1 MSSRPPQRVRGGYY
15 AAHLNIWGQSCSLIM
30 FSNHV
35 LQSCSL
41 IMFSNHVLQQCSTK
55 DRAYNGENHVL
66 ERAQV
71 QRRSYAS
78 LHHMTLPSYSCTS

>member
-30 FSNHV
+30 
-35 LQSCSL
+35 L
-41 IMFSNHVLQQCSTK
+41 SNHVLQQCFTK